1 MDLIVFL
8 VQFALGLLT
17 YGILAHLF
25 FLPWLR
31 RQPQRRALMVLTA
44 PHAFRFLGL
53 YSLTQAAF
61 NPQISPEWASST
73 AYGDLAT
80 YAAAVLALVAL
91 GRGWG
96 IAIPFVW
103 VCNILGV
110 YSFFDST
117 YRIFSTHLPVHLLN
131 AGWFLP
137 VFYVPV
143 LVWSHYFLFR
153 ALLGA
158 PVNHRLVN

>member
-1 MDLIVFL
+1 
-8 VQFALGLLT
+8 
-17 YGILAHLF
+17 
-25 FLPWLR
+25 
-31 RQPQRRALMVLTA
+31 MVLTT

-61 NPQISPEWASST
+61 NPQIPPQWADPT

-80 YAAAVLALVAL
+80 YVAAVLALVAL

-96 IAIPFVW
+96 IAVPFVW
-103 VCNILGV
+103 LCNVLGV
-110 YSFFDST
+110 YAFLDST
-117 YRIFSTHLPVHLLN
+117 YKIFSTHLPVHLLN

-137 VFYVPV
+137 VFYIPV

-153 ALLGA
+153 ALL
-158 PVNHRLVN
+158 R